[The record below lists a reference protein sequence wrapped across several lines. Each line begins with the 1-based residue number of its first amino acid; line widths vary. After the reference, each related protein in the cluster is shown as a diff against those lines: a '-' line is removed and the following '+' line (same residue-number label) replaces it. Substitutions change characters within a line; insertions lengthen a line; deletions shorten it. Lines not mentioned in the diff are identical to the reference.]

1 MDKTKSDRT
10 KAPKTGTDIQAAPDP
25 KRTRSGR
32 IWIREDG
39 AICIENECVVI
50 ESRKDGTL
58 DYTVNPNRCSCEAED
73 DAEAIGD
80 QLYQAILKSALSGK
94 GANIVIKP
102 KED

>member
-1 MDKTKSDRT
+1 MDKTKGDRT
-10 KAPKTGTDIQAAPDP
+10 KVSQAGTDTQATADS

-32 IWIREDG
+32 IWIRDDG

-58 DYTVNPNRCSCEAED
+58 DYTVNPNRCSCETED
-73 DAEAIGD
+73 DAEVIGD
-80 QLYQAILKSALSGK
+80 KLYQAILKSALTGK